1 MAPLKKL
8 FNGLHKS
15 ARDGLHGTA
24 RLPFDPMPIRREL
37 RHYDKATF
45 RSDLSAAFNLALLTL
60 PMSMAIA
67 LMIGMPVT
75 AGILG
80 GAVAAIVGPIF
91 GCSRF
96 VAPGPTNGTAA
107 LMLSAFLGLS
117 AAGAGDHTAL
127 VIPMVMLT
135 GIILIAAA
143 FLRVANFTG
152 FISRTVV
159 TAYVTCAAERI
170 ITNQLPLLLGVDIGA
185 DGQSFVSV
193 MGALAHKLTDI
204 APACVAIALATWLV
218 QSLLNRYR
226 PGWPNLFITL
236 VLISLAVAAA
246 KAYAPEW
253 LGMQRV
259 ACLRAAHLG
268 FGDWN
273 FGGIPA
279 DQFGKLISPAMAM
292 AFLCMLEASS
302 IGRSLAAQQGERIN
316 GHEVLFGMGMANV
329 ASSVCGGLPVSGS
342 LTRSA
347 ASIAA
352 GARTAFSGVISG
364 VLIAV
369 IGLTL
374 GPWLTCVP
382 TAALGAVVCRTAL
395 ALFSPADVRTCLSA
409 TGADKAVYLLTFL
422 VGLVAPLDT
431 AIYFGVGLSI
441 VLFLRRA
448 AAPEIVEYAF
458 NDQGH
463 LAEVRGDGS
472 GVRRDPEVSIV
483 HVEGNLFF
491 GAADLF
497 TEQTRRVA
505 ENPDLRVLVL
515 KFRNAHHLDATG
527 LMLLTELHASMA
539 KRGRHLLICEL
550 RGEIIRVMRDAGVIE
565 KLGRENLFV
574 DTPANP
580 PLSAARALR
589 RAKRHL
595 GGANARVSVYAKPAA
610 VSPAQAETRA
620 SVDILPGLYQD
631 KPDFYG
637 EL

>member
-1 MAPLKKL
+1 MKKL
-8 FNGLHKS
+8 LNGLHKS
-15 ARDGLHGTA
+15 ARDSLHGTA
-24 RLPFDPMPIRREL
+24 RLPFDPVPIRREL
-37 RHYDKATF
+37 RLYDKAAL
-45 RSDLSAAFNLALLTL
+45 RRDLSAAINLALLTL

-80 GAVAAIVGPIF
+80 GAVAAVIGPIF

-107 LMLSAFLGLS
+107 LMLSAFLGLT
-117 AAGAGDHTAL
+117 AAGGGDHTAL
-127 VIPMVMLT
+127 VVPMVLLT

-170 ITNQLPLLLGVDIGA
+170 ITNQLPLLLGVDIGS
-185 DGQSFVSV
+185 DGQTFVSV
-193 MGALAHKLTDI
+193 VVALSRKLSDI
-204 APACVAIALATWLV
+204 APACVVIALATWLV

-236 VLISLAVAAA
+236 LLISLGVAVA
-246 KAYAPEW
+246 KIHAPASF
-253 LGMQRV
+253 GMEHV
-259 ACLRAAHLG
+259 ACLQAAHLG
-268 FGDWN
+268 LGDWN
-273 FGGIPA
+273 FSGIPA

-347 ASIAA
+347 AAIAA
-352 GARTAFSGVISG
+352 GARTSFSGVYSG
-364 VLIAV
+364 VFIAV

-374 GPWLTCVP
+374 GPWLTYVP

-395 ALFSPADVRTCLSA
+395 ALFSPSDVRTCLSA

-463 LAEVRGDGS
+463 LAEVRGGDAS
-472 GVRRDPEVSIV
+472 GLRRDPEVSIV

-515 KFRNAHHLDATG
+515 KFRNAHNLDATG

-550 RGEIIRVMRDAGVIE
+550 RGEIIRVLRDAGVIE

-580 PLSAARALR
+580 PLSAARALK

-610 VSPAQAETRA
+610 VTPAQAETRA
-620 SVDILPGLYQD
+620 SVNILPDLYPD